1 MNSTGV
7 QDRNGKLVEYLELL
21 RSLAE
26 ELDRA
31 MHAIAQ
37 NSLAPLEDS
46 VANQQALAA
55 RLHELANEL
64 GQPAQRG
71 SSTSLGKGDEGLM
84 SQIRGASETLQTLNQ
99 RYSALLKLSSH
110 SVGLMVSLFSSFRGQ
125 IQEGA
130 GTRLKHQTWSCQV

>member
-21 RSLAE
+21 HSLAE

-31 MHAIAQ
+31 MQAIAH
-37 NSLAPLEDS
+37 NSLASLEDS

-55 RLHELANEL
+55 RLQELANDL
-64 GQPAQRG
+64 GEPAQR
-71 SSTSLGKGDEGLM
+71 SASALFSKGDEGLM

-130 GTRLKHQTWSCQV
+130 GPRLKHQTWSCQV